1 MAATQLVN
9 AIYIIRGTNCKH
21 LHDLHEKY
29 GNIVR
34 TGPNELSF
42 RSASAVKTIYGGN
55 PRSEDTFHK
64 NMIANMQESGQS
76 DNLFFATGSKHQHYR
91 KIVAP
96 AFSEATIR
104 AQEPMVYE
112 YCTQLVNGLRNR
124 SGTAYFPTAE
134 GIVDIVPWTH
144 FIVSD
149 ILSHVLFGSG
159 LGCLKHGEYHPWV
172 AGGFNALIESTYIEA
187 AQRLWPYH
195 KICEYLWIPSSMSE
209 GYQTHLLFSSQK
221 LQERAKEPEPY
232 KYAFPSLVS
241 QHMSEQELLDNVNVV
256 ATAAGETTS
265 STISAALYYLTSNN
279 AVYKKLVTEIRE
291 AFRTEEEITSTST
304 AALLYLKATIR
315 ETFRIHP
322 TIPVG
327 LHRVTPKKGK
337 YIDRTWVPG
346 GVGSTQLSSIF
357 HPLTTRGL

>member
-21 LHDLHEKY
+21 LHELHEKY

-76 DNLFFATGSKHQHYR
+76 DNLFFAIGSKHQHYR
-91 KIVAP
+91 KIIAP

-124 SGTAYFPTAE
+124 SGTAHFPTAE

-159 LGCLKHGEYHPWV
+159 LECLKRGGYHPWV
-172 AGGFNALIESTYIEA
+172 AGGFNALIESTCIEA

-221 LQERAKEPEPY
+221 LQERVKDPDPY
-232 KYAFPSLVS
+232 KYAFSSLVS
-241 QHMSEQELLDNVNVV
+241 QDMSEQELLDNVNVV

-279 AVYKKLVTEIRE
+279 AVYNKLVTEIRE

-327 LHRVTPKKGK
+327 LHRITPKKGK
-337 YIDRTWVPG
+337 YIDGTWVPG
-346 GVGSTQLSSIF
+346 GVGSTQLSSTF
-357 HPLTTRGL
+357 HSLTTRGL